1 MREVLFKVKYFKIT
15 FGIDVIHEEKTSVI
29 NAVFKEFSWWNGI
42 MTSIEWTTEI
52 IICRM
57 LIRIIDFSVGNR
69 HY

>member
-1 MREVLFKVKYFKIT
+1 MRGIILIVEREAFKIT

-52 IICRM
+52 FLYSYGKDNKEC
-57 LIRIIDFSVGNR
+57 LSK
-69 HY
+69 